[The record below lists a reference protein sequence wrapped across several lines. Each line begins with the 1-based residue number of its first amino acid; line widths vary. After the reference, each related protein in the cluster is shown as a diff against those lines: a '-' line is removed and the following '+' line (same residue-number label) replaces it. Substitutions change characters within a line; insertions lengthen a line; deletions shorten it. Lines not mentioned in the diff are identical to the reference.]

1 MPKSGG
7 DLGPRRKE
15 GKDLIL
21 LKGKEDTRA
30 QGLLAALGG
39 KKALLVLTHTNPDP
53 DGMASGFALGWLV
66 EKTLGIPATLAYQGD
81 IFRAENKAMVKVL
94 ELPLVPMEKVDA
106 ERFDGLALVDTQPG
120 FGHTVLPEG
129 SFPDVVVDHHVS
141 PGGMDAL
148 DLPFV
153 DIRPEVGATSSILTE
168 YFHELDVEI
177 PVRVASALYYGIR
190 TDTADLSRNVSELDK
205 KAHLDLYP
213 LVDREALRAV
223 TNPTVTT
230 SYFQALRKALTT
242 ARIYGSVIICS
253 LRRTDNPEM
262 VAEVADLFLR
272 LEGISWV
279 VCGGFYNGVYY
290 LSVRAAE
297 RKGKDAWLLL
307 KDVLKGEGTFGG
319 HGSVAGG
326 RISTVDDSDRGL
338 RRLENRLKRSFLE
351 VLGERGSTPRKLG

>member
-1 MPKSGG
+1 M
-7 DLGPRRKE
+7 
-15 GKDLIL
+15 IL
-21 LKGKEDTRA
+21 LKGKEETRA
-30 QGLLAALGG
+30 KGLLRALRG
-39 KKALLVLTHTNPDP
+39 KKALLVVTHTNPDP

-66 EKTLGIPATLAYQGD
+66 EKKLGIPATLAFHGD
-81 IFRAENKAMVKVL
+81 IFRAENKAMVRVL
-94 ELPLVPMEKVDA
+94 DLPLVPLEKVDLSL
-106 ERFDGLALVDTQPG
+106 FDGLALVDTQPG
-120 FGHTVLPEG
+120 FGHTVLPEDLL
-129 SFPDVVVDHHVS
+129 PDVVVDHHVP
-141 PGGMDAL
+141 PGGKGVL
-148 DLPFV
+148 ELPFV
-153 DIRPEVGATSSILTE
+153 DIRPEVGATSSILAE
-168 YFHELDVEI
+168 YLEDLELEI
-177 PVRVASALYYGIR
+177 PPRVATALYYGIR
-190 TDTADLSRNVSELDK
+190 TDTADLSRNVSDLDK

-223 TNPTVTT
+223 THPAVTA

-242 ARIYGSVIICS
+242 ARIYGSTVICS

-272 LEGISWV
+272 LEGVSWV
-279 VCGGFYNGVYY
+279 VCGGLFEGTYY

-326 RISTVDDSDRGL
+326 RIPTVDDSDRGL

-351 VLGERGSTPRKLG
+351 VLGERGSTPRKLA

>member
-1 MPKSGG
+1 
-7 DLGPRRKE
+7 
-15 GKDLIL
+15 LIL
-21 LKGKEDTRA
+21 LKGKEETRA
-30 QGLLAALGG
+30 RGLLQALRD

-53 DGMASGFALGWLV
+53 DGMASGFALAWLV
-66 EKTLGIPATLAYQGD
+66 EKELGIPATLAYQGD

-94 ELPLVPMEKVDA
+94 ELPMVPMAKVDPT
-106 ERFDGLALVDTQPG
+106 RFDALALVDTQPG
-120 FGHTVLPEG
+120 FGHTVVPEDL
-129 SFPDVVVDHHVS
+129 FPDVVVDHHVS
-141 PGGMDAL
+141 PGDKGVL
-148 DLPFV
+148 ELPFA
-153 DIRPEVGATSSILTE
+153 DIRPDVGATSSILTE
-168 YFHELDVEI
+168 YTRELGLEI
-177 PVRVASALYYGIR
+177 PSRVATALYYGIR
-190 TDTADLSRNVSELDK
+190 TDTADLSRNVSDVDR

-213 LVDREALRAV
+213 LVDREALRAI

-230 SYFQALRKALTT
+230 SYFQALKKALTT
-242 ARIYGSVIICS
+242 ARIYGSAVICS

-272 LEGISWV
+272 LEGVSWV
-279 VCGGFYNGVYY
+279 ICGGLFQGTYY
-290 LSVRAAE
+290 ISVRAAE

-326 RISTVDDSDRGL
+326 RIPTVDDSDRGL